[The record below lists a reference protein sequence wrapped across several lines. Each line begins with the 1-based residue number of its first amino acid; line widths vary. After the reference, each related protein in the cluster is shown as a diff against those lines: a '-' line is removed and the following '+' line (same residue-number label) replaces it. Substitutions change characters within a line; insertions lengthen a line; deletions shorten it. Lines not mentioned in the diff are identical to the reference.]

1 MSTADAGRRIDP
13 RRMFALVVGIESYT
27 IGRGWDLPGA
37 ARDAVRF
44 ANWLTAGG
52 VPEEQ
57 VHVLVSPL
65 DRTAVDLPQR
75 DVPPPTRD
83 HVERLLFKELPA
95 CDGDLLWI
103 YWAGH
108 GYLDDSHQLLLPYA
122 DATREWTCHL
132 NIEAALRWWK
142 GSGVQAGRFGR
153 QIAIGDACRVDAR
166 LARQLSFGAA
176 EYGARRPD
184 SDRLQFA
191 LYACRVGELAQNLP
205 DSGAGQFTDALLRRL
220 RETSPPASVSELV
233 PIVRTV
239 QADLLE
245 LRADGLAWQQP
256 EFVVHRDWT
265 GSTVRGDDRHPDGPP
280 GDGTTTHGA
289 VVLDQR
295 GWDELA
301 PLLRLPCLPSHTY
314 DAYRWAFEITDCV
327 HPVRR
332 GLPAADLAGVTHD
345 LDARQGRRGL
355 PLVLPFMRYLAA
367 HSADEAWAQ
376 QILDWIESA
385 RARLGAPPVPVP
397 PRADPAQVGLHL
409 RFEEDGE
416 REGTFWVRTWLYR
429 DDGFETLWESERPLD
444 PPATRRA
451 LTRLL
456 AETRAYDVRRIE
468 FHVPLELLAEPFESW
483 QLPIGRR
490 GRSVELGRAF
500 EVVVRCPQERDG
512 LAGTLWRRKWR
523 WFKAHGGTD
532 PHAVRELRDETVSM
546 DLGTLLQSAE
556 PPVCVLAD
564 VSGPRLAET
573 LEAVLDAGVPIAV
586 WHRGGGEPGRVAA
599 ILDEQRDQGE
609 LNLPRLPFL
618 VWQSRIPD
626 RPCTT
631 PAGRS
636 STAGLALLWDDPERV
651 PERRALS

>member
-1 MSTADAGRRIDP
+1 MSADGVGESIDP
-13 RRMFALVVGIESYT
+13 RRVFALVVGIESYT
-27 IGRGWDLPGA
+27 IGQGWDLPGA

-44 ANWLTAGG
+44 ARWLTDGG

-65 DRTAVDLPQR
+65 DRTAKELQVP
-75 DVPPPTRD
+75 DVPPATRD
-83 HVERLLFKELPA
+83 HVERLLFKELPT

-122 DATREWTCHL
+122 DATREWTHHL

-153 QIAIGDACRVDAR
+153 QIAIGDACRVDGR
-166 LARQLSFGAA
+166 LARQLSFGTTD
-176 EYGARRPD
+176 YGARRPD
-184 SDRLQFA
+184 SDRLQFT

-205 DSGAGQFTDALLRRL
+205 DSGAGQFTDVLLRRL
-220 RETSPPASVSELV
+220 QATSPLAIVDALV

-245 LRADGLAWQQP
+245 LQADGLAWQQP

-265 GSTVRGDDRHPDGPP
+265 GCTVRGNSGRLNSSQPESVTAP
-280 GDGTTTHGA
+280 GA
-289 VVLDQR
+289 AVLDQR

-314 DAYRWAFEITDCV
+314 DAYRWAFEISGCA

-332 GLPAADLAGVTHD
+332 GLPAADLALITHD
-345 LDARQGRRGL
+345 LDARQGRCGL

-367 HSADEAWAQ
+367 HSTDDAWVRQ
-376 QILDWIESA
+376 VLLWLESA
-385 RARLGAPPVPVP
+385 RARLSAPPVPAP
-397 PRADPAQVGLHL
+397 PHAVPAQVGLHMW
-409 RFEEDGE
+409 FEEDGE
-416 REGTFWVRTWLYR
+416 REGAFWVRTWLYH
-429 DDGFETLWESERPLD
+429 DGGFETLWESDRPLH
-444 PPATRRA
+444 PSAARLA
-451 LTRLL
+451 LTGLL
-456 AETRAYDVRRIE
+456 TETREYDVRRIE

-490 GRSVELGRAF
+490 ARPVELGRAY
-500 EVVVRCPQERDG
+500 EVLVRCPQERDG
-512 LAGTLWRRKWR
+512 LAGTLWRRKWQ

-532 PHAVRELRDETVSM
+532 PQAVRELRDEMVSL
-546 DLGTLLQSAE
+546 DLGASLQAAE
-556 PPVCVLAD
+556 SPVCVLAD
-564 VSGPRLAET
+564 VAGPQLTET
-573 LEAVLDAGVPIAV
+573 LEAVLDAGIPIAV
-586 WHRGGGEPGRVAA
+586 WHRNGGEPGRVAA
-599 ILDEQRDQGE
+599 MLDEQRDNGE
-609 LNLPRLPFL
+609 LHLPRLPFL

-626 RPCTT
+626 RPDTT
-631 PAGRS
+631 PVGRA